1 MIQAS
6 IEHTLSAIAT
16 GRFDS
21 LNADVHAEFGVN
33 PHTKSTQVDKALK
46 TIKADELEEDRLFVV
61 KNQSYSNFNLI
72 YGIAGDH
79 S

>member
-1 MIQAS
+1 M
-6 IEHTLSAIAT
+6 SAIAT

-21 LNADVHAEFGVN
+21 LNADVHAEFGAN
-33 PHTKSTQVDKALK
+33 PQTKNTQVDKALK
-46 TIKADELEEDRLFVV
+46 TIKADELDEGRLFVA